1 MGLNAFEPADGLPL
15 QAGSLLARGPS
26 ANHLDQRSTSA
37 REEVMRYLVFALALL
52 GATATSA
59 RAQDAIPDLKGTWS
73 GKGKSIVFG
82 TNPHHP
88 GSQTPADP
96 PRVRDI
102 EATYIVEGQEG
113 RLAWGRSSSAAA
125 NTQEPFAWALASD
138 NKTIVGADM
147 DGYFRITLISPD
159 RMEKCYTHNGTSPT
173 HSIVATC
180 HVMDR
185 VKR

>member
-1 MGLNAFEPADGLPL
+1 M
-15 QAGSLLARGPS
+15 PS
-26 ANHLDQRSTSA
+26 RWRFSAPQQRP
-37 REEVMRYLVFALALL
+37 
-52 GATATSA
+52 

-102 EATYIVEGQEG
+102 EATYVVDGQEG
-113 RLAWGRSSSAAA
+113 RLAWGHSSSAAA
-125 NTQEPFAWALASD
+125 NTQEPFAWAIASD

-173 HSIVATC
+173 HSIVRHLPRDGPGETVGFVACRETSGTP
-180 HVMDR
+180 R
-185 VKR
+185 S

>member
-1 MGLNAFEPADGLPL
+1 L
-15 QAGSLLARGPS
+15 
-26 ANHLDQRSTSA
+26 
-37 REEVMRYLVFALALL
+37 
-52 GATATSA
+52 
-59 RAQDAIPDLKGTWS
+59 

-102 EATYIVEGQEG
+102 EATYVVDGQEG
-113 RLAWGRSSSAAA
+113 RLAWGHSSSAAA
-125 NTQEPFAWALASD
+125 NTQEPFAWAIASD

>member
-1 MGLNAFEPADGLPL
+1 MRGLVL
-15 QAGSLLARGPS
+15 
-26 ANHLDQRSTSA
+26 
-37 REEVMRYLVFALALL
+37 ALALL
-52 GATATSA
+52 GATAMSA
-59 RAQDAIPDLKGTWS
+59 RAQDAIPDLKGTWT

-82 TNPHHP
+82 THPHHP
-88 GSQTPADP
+88 GSQTANDP

-102 EATYIVEGQEG
+102 EATHTVEGQEG

-125 NTQEPFAWALASD
+125 DTKEPFAWAIASD

-159 RMEKCYTHNGTSPT
+159 RMEKCYAHNGTSPT
-173 HSIVATC
+173 RSVVATC
-180 HVMDR
+180 YVMDR